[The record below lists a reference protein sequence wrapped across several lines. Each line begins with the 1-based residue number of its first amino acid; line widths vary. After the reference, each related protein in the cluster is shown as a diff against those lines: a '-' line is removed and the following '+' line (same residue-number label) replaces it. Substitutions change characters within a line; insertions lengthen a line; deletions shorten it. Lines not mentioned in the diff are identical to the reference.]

1 MKSRSISLTLK
12 RGFVLGLFGVGA
24 IFANAALG
32 QTIVDDWTSIKV
44 PPAPEL
50 KPVKVDTG
58 STALIVLDIVKQIC
72 SPRPRCVASLPRLQK
87 LIGQAREKGMLV
99 VHTQAGQPLADILP
113 EATPRAEEPSVSSG
127 PDKFLNTSLEQIL
140 KDKGIKTVI
149 VVGTSAEGAVLNTG
163 AAAALRGIKVVVP
176 VDGMSAINPFSELYT
191 AFHLANAPRIGTQ
204 VTLTK
209 LDLLGF

>member
-1 MKSRSISLTLK
+1 MESRSVSVTLK
-12 RGFVLGLFGVGA
+12 RGFVLGLLCWGS
-24 IFANAALG
+24 IFANAAQG

-72 SPRPRCVASLPRLQK
+72 SPRPRCVASLPRIQK
-87 LIGQAREKGMLV
+87 VLGQARDKGMLV
-99 VHTQAGQPLADILP
+99 VYTLAGQPLADVLP
-113 EATPRAEEPSVSSG
+113 EVTPRAEEPSVSSG

-209 LDLLGF
+209 FDLLGF

>member
-12 RGFVLGLFGVGA
+12 RGFVLGLVGVGA

-72 SPRPRCVASLPRLQK
+72 SPRPRCVASLPRIQK
-87 LIGQAREKGMLV
+87 VLGQARDKGMLV
-99 VHTQAGQPLADILP
+99 VYTLAGQPLADVLQ
-113 EATPRAEEPSVSSG
+113 EVTPRAEEPSVSSG

-163 AAAALRGIKVVVP
+163 AAAALRGIKVLVP

-209 LDLLGF
+209 FDLLGF